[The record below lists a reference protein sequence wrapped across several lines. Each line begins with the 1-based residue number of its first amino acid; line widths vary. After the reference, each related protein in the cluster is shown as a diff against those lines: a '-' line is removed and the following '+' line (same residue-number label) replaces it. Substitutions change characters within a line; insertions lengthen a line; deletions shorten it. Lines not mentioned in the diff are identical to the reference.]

1 MKVFVIYDS
10 KYGNTKL
17 AAENILEGL
26 KQVEGI
32 DASIGYAKKV
42 DIQELISYDALIL
55 GAPNHMANPSR
66 TMKKFVEKLSELE
79 LKAKSAS
86 VFGTYSGR
94 SRNPDRAV
102 KKLEKI
108 VEKSLPNLKLLSP
121 SLSIKVNGVTGPI
134 TQGELI
140 KCIDFGK
147 IKATHLKIPY
157 NTTEIIN
164 ALPD

>member
-1 MKVFVIYDS
+1 MAKAIIVYES

-17 AAENILEGL
+17 AAENILEGIR
-26 KQVEGI
+26 QVEGI
-32 DASIGYAKKV
+32 EATIDYAKKV
-42 DIQELISYDALIL
+42 DIQRLISYDALIL

-79 LKAKSAS
+79 LEAKNVV

-108 VEKSLPNLKLLSP
+108 VKKSLPNLKLLS
-121 SLSIKVNGVTGPI
+121 SNLSIKVNGVTGPLA
-134 TQGELI
+134 QGESY

-147 IKATHLKIPY
+147 IVATQLK
-157 NTTEIIN
+157 T
-164 ALPD
+164 

>member
-17 AAENILEGL
+17 AAENILEGI

-32 DASIGYAKKV
+32 EATIGYAKKV
-42 DIQELISYDALIL
+42 DIQRLISYEVLIL

-66 TMKKFVEKLSELE
+66 TMKKFVEKLSELD
-79 LKAKSAS
+79 LKAKNVA

-121 SLSIKVNGVTGPI
+121 SLSVKVKGVTGPL
-134 TQGELI
+134 TQGESY
-140 KCIDFGK
+140 KCVDFGK
-147 IKATHLKIPY
+147 IIATQLK
-157 NTTEIIN
+157 T
-164 ALPD
+164 

>member
-10 KYGNTKL
+10 KYGNTKF

-32 DASIGYAKKV
+32 EATIGYVKEV
-42 DIQELISYDALIL
+42 DIQRLISYDALIL

-66 TMKKFVEKLSELE
+66 TMKKFVEKLSEFE
-79 LKAKSAS
+79 LKNKNVA

-108 VEKSLPNLKLLSP
+108 VKKSLPNLKLLSS
-121 SLSIKVNGVTGPI
+121 SLSIKVMGVTGPLA
-134 TQGELI
+134 QGESYR
-140 KCIDFGK
+140 CIDFGK
-147 IKATHLKIPY
+147 IVATQLK
-157 NTTEIIN
+157 T
-164 ALPD
+164 

>member
-1 MKVFVIYDS
+1 VKVFVIYDS

-17 AAENILEGL
+17 AAENILDGI

-32 DASIGYAKKV
+32 EATVGCAKTV
-42 DIQELISYDALIL
+42 DIQGLISYDVLIL

-66 TMKKFVEKLSELE
+66 TMKKFVGKLSKLE
-79 LKAKSAS
+79 LKAKNAA

-108 VEKSLPNLKLLSP
+108 VEKSLTNLKLLSP
-121 SLSIKVNGVTGPI
+121 SLSIKVNGVTGPL
-134 TQGELI
+134 TQGESI

-147 IKATHLKIPY
+147 LVATQLK
-157 NTTEIIN
+157 T
-164 ALPD
+164 

>member
-32 DASIGYAKKV
+32 EATIGYAKEV
-42 DIQELISYDALIL
+42 DIQRLISYDALIL

-66 TMKKFVEKLSELE
+66 SMKKFVEKISELE
-79 LKAKSAS
+79 LEAKNVA

-108 VEKSLPNLKLLSP
+108 VKKSLPNLKLLSS
-121 SLSIKVNGVTGPI
+121 SLSIKVNGVTGPLA
-134 TQGELI
+134 QGESYR
-140 KCIDFGK
+140 CIDFGK
-147 IKATHLKIPY
+147 LAATQLK
-157 NTTEIIN
+157 T
-164 ALPD
+164 

>member
-32 DASIGYAKKV
+32 EATIGYAKEV
-42 DIQELISYDALIL
+42 GIQRLISYDALIL

-66 TMKKFVEKLSELE
+66 TMKKFVEKISELE
-79 LKAKSAS
+79 LEAKNVA

-102 KKLEKI
+102 KKLEKT
-108 VEKSLPNLKLLSP
+108 EK
-121 SLSIKVNGVTGPI
+121 I
-134 TQGELI
+134 
-140 KCIDFGK
+140 
-147 IKATHLKIPY
+147 A
-157 NTTEIIN
+157 
-164 ALPD
+164 A